1 MNIILFDNPSTK
13 KNLLPFTYTRPIALI
28 RIGIL
33 TISEKWQRRLK
44 GDYSFLTETY
54 LQRKFP
60 QSKTDK
66 NLYINGSFLPNQHLI
81 DQINGLNTKPFL
93 HFDQIPVAFYGDVY
107 DPGEISIEYLKKDLQ
122 AIEIHSDVVHIDHVC
137 DIFSKNRAALI
148 DDLQILTNGRQSAAV
163 DDPHTA
169 VYNSKDVFIEEGSKI
184 RSAVLNAESGPI
196 YIGKNVEIGE
206 GSIIHGASAICD
218 ASVLNLVTRIRGD
231 STIGPHSKVGG
242 EISNSVIFGYS
253 SKAHDGFLGNSVI
266 GEWCN
271 MGADSNTSN
280 LKNNY
285 KDVRIWNYESERF
298 VDTGRQFCGLML
310 GDHSKCGIN
319 TMFNTGTVVGV
330 SANIFGSG
338 FPRTFIPSFSW
349 GGAQGFTTFQLNKAL
364 EVMPLVM
371 ERRKKTLSEEDV
383 QILDHIFETT
393 KKYRKA

>member
-13 KNLLPFTYTRPIALI
+13 KDLLPFTYTRPVAHI

-33 TISEKWQRRLK
+33 NIADKWQKLLP
-44 GDYSFLTETY
+44 GDYSFLTEVY
-54 LQRKFP
+54 LRKKFP
-60 QSKTDK
+60 QHKGSN
-66 NLYINGSFLPNQHLI
+66 NLYINGQVLPNLELVS
-81 DQINGLNTKPFL
+81 QIKSLKNHQLLKIG
-93 HFDQIPVAFYGDVY
+93 QVPVAFYGDLN
-107 DPGEISIEYLKKDLQ
+107 DPDEVASDQFRKNFQEVECQ
-122 AIEIHSDVVHIDHVC
+122 SEAIQVNHVC
-137 DIFSKNRAALI
+137 DIFSKNRQALI
-148 DDLQILTNGRQSAAV
+148 DDFYLLTHGRKSASIE
-163 DDPHTA
+163 DPHTV
-169 VYNSKDVFIEEGSKI
+169 VYNSKDVFLEEGAKI
-184 RSAVLNAESGPI
+184 RSAIINAESGPI

-206 GSIIHGASAICD
+206 GSIIRGATAICD
-218 ASVLNLVTRIRGD
+218 ESVLNLSTRIRGD
-231 STIGPHSKVGG
+231 STIGPFCKVGG

-253 SKAHDGFLGNSVI
+253 SKAHEGFLGNSVI

-285 KDVRIWNYESERF
+285 KDVRIWSYSAERF
-298 VDTGRQFCGLML
+298 AETGRQFCGLML

-349 GGAQGFTTFQLNKAL
+349 GGAQGFTTFQLKKAL
-364 EVMPLVM
+364 EVMPKVM
-371 ERRKKTLSEEDV
+371 DRRKKTLTEEDV
-383 QILDHIFETT
+383 EILDYIFEST